1 MAEGGARP
9 GKPSVHRT
17 PTFPRGPRSRAEV
30 GELRQR
36 EGPQPTCESLSA
48 KFRSWPQPSVLIK
61 GRRKATLR
69 ARGLGG
75 APGSLPS
82 AVVDLLCAVIRVAG
96 CGRVAGAY
104 ACASPSTE
112 PSAQPKQPPER
123 RRLLCAETLVPGRI
137 GLLMEDGGLGKQ
149 NFTQVA
155 LLWLSLNPV
164 CSGHPGVRHR
174 NASHSRRLKE
184 RRLSSLFEN

>member
-1 MAEGGARP
+1 M
-9 GKPSVHRT
+9 
-17 PTFPRGPRSRAEV
+17 
-30 GELRQR
+30 
-36 EGPQPTCESLSA
+36 
-48 KFRSWPQPSVLIK
+48 LIK

-82 AVVDLLCAVIRVAG
+82 AVVDLLCAVIRVQGAG
-96 CGRVAGAY
+96 VWQGRTRVQVRALSRLRWTAAETTSGETA
-104 ACASPSTE
+104 AAAE
-112 PSAQPKQPPER
+112 
-123 RRLLCAETLVPGRI
+123 RLLCAETLVPGRI

-174 NASHSRRLKE
+174 NASHSLRLKE